1 MKPFLLSGAIIL
13 ALSACQGGN
22 TPREPESQSEGA
34 ISVAEGSQTGAAAR
48 VPDEAARQALLA
60 LEEKIMRQPEDAAL
74 RREFGAQ
81 AIDAAAGVIWTIGR
95 GKIPPG
101 ESIAAIAQNK
111 AKQAALLDASRWA
124 AYVLEWQKH
133 DYATAFGALRGE
145 VPNSTIVNETFS
157 DSMCVVLVKTSLKK

>member
-1 MKPFLLSGAIIL
+1 MKSSFLIVAASLT
-13 ALSACQGGN
+13 LSACQSGN

-60 LEEKIMRQPEDAAL
+60 LEEKIMQQPEGAAL

-81 AIDAAAGVIWTIGR
+81 AIDAAAGVIWTVGR

-101 ESIAAIAQNK
+101 ESIAALAQNK
-111 AKQAALLDASRWA
+111 ARQAALLDASRWA
-124 AYVLEWQKH
+124 AYVLEWQKN
-133 DYATAFGALRGE
+133 DYATAFGALHGE
-145 VPNSTIVNETFS
+145 VPNGIIVNETFS
-157 DSMCVVLVKTSLKK
+157 DSMCVVLVKTSLPK

>member
-1 MKPFLLSGAIIL
+1 MKSFFLSGAIVL
-13 ALSACQGGN
+13 MLSACQGGN
-22 TPREPESQSEGA
+22 APREPESQSAGE
-34 ISVAEGSQTGAAAR
+34 ISVAEGSQTAAEAR
-48 VPDEAARQALLA
+48 VPGEAARQALLD
-60 LEEKIMRQPEDAAL
+60 LEEKIMRQPDDAAL

-95 GKIPPG
+95 GKIPAG

-124 AYVLEWQKH
+124 AYLLEWQKN

-157 DSMCVVLVKTSLKK
+157 DSMCVVLVRTSLAK